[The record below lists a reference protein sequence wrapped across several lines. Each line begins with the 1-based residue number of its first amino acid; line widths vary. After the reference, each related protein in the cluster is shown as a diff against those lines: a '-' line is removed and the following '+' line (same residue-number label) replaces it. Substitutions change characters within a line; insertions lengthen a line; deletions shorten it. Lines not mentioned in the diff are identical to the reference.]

1 MRRLLLTVSMLLMGR
16 ALVGGAAESLVGTS
30 LVPLDQEVGT
40 HASAAGAVLGI
51 GLMAAA
57 VNPSGN
63 VGWVRA
69 GILYGFVVLAFEAG
83 SQFIL
88 HARVHLGPVFFGLA
102 FSLLLIALYPQR
114 KALLPATTGMPAKPT
129 PAQPAAPA
137 AAPAPAPEM
146 RTEPVA
152 AESKATEEP
161 KPKIEETEKD

>member
-1 MRRLLLTVSMLLMGR
+1 MLLMGM

-57 VNPSGN
+57 VNPAGN

-83 SQFIL
+83 SYFLL
-88 HARVHLGPVFFGLA
+88 HAQFHLGPVFFGLA

-114 KALLPATTGMPAKPT
+114 RSLVPPATGTAAKAPPAPKARPAEPAK
-129 PAQPAAPA
+129 AAAPA
-137 AAPAPAPEM
+137 APKADM
-146 RTEPVA
+146 EPVVKDQPA
-152 AESKATEEP
+152 AEDSEP
-161 KPKIEETEKD
+161 DEKEP